1 MPFVRTSRVKSTL
14 FPPAASTVRSV
25 IVNRHDCSRR
35 GFGISVILTL
45 ITWGCGGPRNTPV
58 NVNTAQETLKT
69 TLDKWKAGSKPDELQ
84 SGTPKIVA
92 QDMDW
97 SGGAELVSYEIL
109 GDSKPMDANLKAQ
122 VKLNL
127 RKDGKDTEKTVTYL
141 VGTSPVLTV
150 FRDMMQ

>member
-1 MPFVRTSRVKSTL
+1 MIRHDGSRRAFAISVFLTL
-14 FPPAASTVRSV
+14 F
-25 IVNRHDCSRR
+25 
-35 GFGISVILTL
+35 TL
-45 ITWGCGGPRNTPV
+45 GCGGPRNTPV

-69 TLDKWKAGSKPDELQ
+69 TLDKWKAGAKPEELQ

-97 SGGAELVSYEIL
+97 LGGAELISYEIL
-109 GDSKPMDANLKAQ
+109 GDAKPMDANLKAQ

-127 RKDGKDTEKTVTYL
+127 RKDGKETEKTVSYL

-150 FRDMMQ
+150 FRDMMP